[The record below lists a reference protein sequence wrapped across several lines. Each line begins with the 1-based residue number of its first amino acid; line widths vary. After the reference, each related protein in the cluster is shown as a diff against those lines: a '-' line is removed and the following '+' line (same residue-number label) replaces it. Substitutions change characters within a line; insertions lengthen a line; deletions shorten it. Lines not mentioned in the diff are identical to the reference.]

1 MFKIVPLKKKQHAIV
16 CMLYCEFKKSLP
28 IGFLHKNC
36 KNFRNHGMLVGG
48 SRVCYKDDNLKGG
61 VCIAN
66 VNRKVNII
74 HL

>member
-1 MFKIVPLKKKQHAIV
+1 MFKIVLLKKSSMLLFV
-16 CMLYCEFKKSLP
+16 CCTVSSKNLP
-28 IGFLHKNC
+28 IEFLHKNC
-36 KNFRNHGMLVGG
+36 KHFRNHGMLVGG

-61 VCIAN
+61 VGIAK